1 MAQSSWKYLAPL
13 AALVALPL
21 ITTASP
27 VLAQPP
33 PPSADATQKA
43 TAFFTKG
50 GELFKAKRFGAALEQ
65 FEQSYRLVPSPNS
78 HLYIARCRRDMGE
91 TRAAYLEFDK
101 VLAEAIER
109 GEKYAPTR
117 QSARTEPHEL
127 TPKLGFGTV
136 NGQGAGP
143 GTPVRLGAEAL

>member
-1 MAQSSWKYLAPL
+1 MAQSSWKCHVAL

-21 ITTASP
+21 LTTASP
-27 VLAQPP
+27 ALAQPAGP
-33 PPSADATQKA
+33 PPSADTTQKA

-101 VLAEAIER
+101 VLAEAI
-109 GEKYAPTR
+109 
-117 QSARTEPHEL
+117 
-127 TPKLGFGTV
+127 
-136 NGQGAGP
+136 
-143 GTPVRLGAEAL
+143 